1 MSSQLTFAWGVKG
14 KTTHP
19 DGALIALFVRRGKY
33 KLIEMRNNNIL
44 LSIPN
49 LLNEFMIY
57 RQGNLVQIHQYQR
70 KFYNF

>member
-14 KTTHP
+14 KTIHP
-19 DGALIALFVRRGKY
+19 DGALIALFIRRGKY
-33 KLIEMRNNNIL
+33 KVIEMRNNNIL